1 MLMKRL
7 IWATIGAIILTLM
20 LALPAQASVQWVCNV
35 PGEGDV
41 TFVTAADAAL
51 HGINT
56 ANSKAGQVFH
66 DKFGEECRVIQAP
79 WATRRP
85 HPPAGWRWAP
95 GSTGAV
101 GGAGRR
107 PE

>member
-1 MLMKRL
+1 MLMKRW
-7 IWATIGAIILTLM
+7 IWATIGALILTLM

-56 ANSKAGQVFH
+56 ANAKAGQVFH
-66 DKFGEECRVIQAP
+66 DKFGEECRVIVVP
-79 WATRRP
+79 
-85 HPPAGWRWAP
+85 
-95 GSTGAV
+95 
-101 GGAGRR
+101 
-107 PE
+107 

>member
-1 MLMKRL
+1 MRRL
-7 IWATIGAIILTLM
+7 TWMILGALISTLM

-56 ANSKAGQVFH
+56 ANARAGQVFH
-66 DKFGEECRVIQAP
+66 DQFGEVCRVQVVP
-79 WATRRP
+79 
-85 HPPAGWRWAP
+85 
-95 GSTGAV
+95 
-101 GGAGRR
+101 
-107 PE
+107 

>member
-1 MLMKRL
+1 VKRFT
-7 IWATIGAIILTLM
+7 WAVLGAVVLTLM

-56 ANSKAGQVFH
+56 ANAKAGQVFK
-66 DKFGEECRVIQAP
+66 DKFGEECRVI
-79 WATRRP
+79 
-85 HPPAGWRWAP
+85 
-95 GSTGAV
+95 V
-101 GGAGRR
+101 G
-107 PE
+107 P

>member
-1 MLMKRL
+1 MRRL
-7 IWATIGAIILTLM
+7 TWMILGALISTLM

-56 ANSKAGQVFH
+56 ANARAGQVFH
-66 DKFGEECRVIQAP
+66 DLFGEVCRVQVVP
-79 WATRRP
+79 
-85 HPPAGWRWAP
+85 
-95 GSTGAV
+95 
-101 GGAGRR
+101 
-107 PE
+107 